1 MRNSLFRVSPARL
14 AVALVAAVLIAV
26 CAWCAG
32 IYAAGGDP
40 LAFLSSELFNTVA
53 DDQASDAGQAGSA
66 STAWSPSVEDI
77 DAALRDLAYDG
88 DDVSLDAEEE
98 PSVVVSSGGVWVESK
113 VAGDLVDAAE
123 LSARRTAALA
133 SWLADQGADGYRVTW
148 IAEDAS
154 GSVIAAYRMD
164 ASQAPASGDLAELV
178 AACSAYRFSN
188 ACFDALSASG
198 IAQASGEAPVL
209 PDGSEIPFREASG
222 SNGSSA
228 SGVSQEQG
236 SDTASASG
244 GSSDGRISVAITVDG
259 SSVGAGSSSANLSLA
274 AGSTVYDALLAT
286 GISVNAQS
294 TAYGI
299 YVSAIAGLA
308 EKEHGDMSGWVYTV
322 NGNTINT
329 SASNYVLSDGDQVRW
344 FYVTS

>member
-1 MRNSLFRVSPARL
+1 MSNKLFRLSPARL
-14 AVALVAAVLIAV
+14 AIALVAAFAIAA

-53 DDQASDAGQAGSA
+53 DDRSSPAGSA
-66 STAWSPSVEDI
+66 DDAAAAWAPSVEDVET
-77 DAALRDLAYDG
+77 ALRDLRFDG
-88 DDVSLDAEEE
+88 DDVSLADDEDPEI
-98 PSVVVSSGGVWVESK
+98 VVSSGDVWVEFR
-113 VAGDLVDAAE
+113 AGGELAAAVE
-123 LSARRTAALA
+123 LSARRTAALG
-133 SWLADQGADGYRVTW
+133 SWLAGRGAEGCRVTW

-164 ASQAPASGDLAELV
+164 ASKAPDSGDLSDLV
-178 AACSAYRFSN
+178 AACGAYRFSD
-188 ACFDALSASG
+188 ACFVALSGLGAG
-198 IAQASGEAPVL
+198 QASDEAPVL
-209 PDGSEIPFREASG
+209 PDGSEIPFEVATTSEG
-222 SNGSSA
+222 SA
-228 SGVSQEQG
+228 SSSVLEERG
-236 SDTASASG
+236 SGTSSTGSA
-244 GSSDGRISVAITVDG
+244 SSDGLITVAITVDG
-259 SSVGAGSSSANLSLA
+259 SSVGAGSSSANVSLA
-274 AGSTVYDALLAT
+274 TGSTVYDALLAT

-322 NGNTINT
+322 NGDTINT
-329 SASNYVLSDGDQVRW
+329 SASNCVLSDGDQVRW